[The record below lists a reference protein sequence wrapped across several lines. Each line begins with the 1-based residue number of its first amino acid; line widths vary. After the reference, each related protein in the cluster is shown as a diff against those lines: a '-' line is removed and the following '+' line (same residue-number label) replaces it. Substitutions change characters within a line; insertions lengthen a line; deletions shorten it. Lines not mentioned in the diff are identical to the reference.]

1 MPTSSDDSTA
11 SNASSMTDAD
21 PGEAPIAVDSPRAF
35 TGSPDMRNSHG
46 SGAYINVGAGAWL
59 IALTVV
65 ASVSLTA
72 LILMLAYG
80 PSYIDAKVQ
89 AGIAEA
95 NATAKLARTE
105 ASVARDKVEDLRVKL
120 AAKGIDLPPLD
131 GH

>member
-1 MPTSSDDSTA
+1 MKTSSEDSPA
-11 SNASSMTDAD
+11 SKPSSTTDAD
-21 PGEAPIAVDSPRAF
+21 PGEAPIAVDSPKAF
-35 TGSPDMRNSHG
+35 TGYADQRCSSG
-46 SGAYINVGAGAWL
+46 SGAVIHVGAGGWM

-89 AGIAEA
+89 AGTARAEA
-95 NATAKLARTE
+95 KAEIARTQ
-105 ASVARDKVEDLRVKL
+105 AMVALDKIEDMRVKL
-120 AAKGIDLPPLD
+120 AEKGIQTGPLN